1 MCIVFSVYDI
11 WWTFN
16 FLLIK
21 RCFILSLCVLS
32 PMFLE
37 INIFKIYLCN
47 FDNSCLNPIKMDII
61 CVKCF
66 TVSVSLEKRNTLFYV
81 YFMLFFL
88 FKKKLK
94 YFFLTFT
101 NETKYNIVS
110 KNPIFSYFRKH
121 FSTKKKCTVFW

>member
-21 RCFILSLCVLS
+21 RCFVLSLCVLS

-47 FDNSCLNPIKMDII
+47 FDNSSLNPIKMDII

-66 TVSVSLEKRNTLFYV
+66 TVSVSLEKRNKLFYV
-81 YFMLFFL
+81 IFSFQKKTEILFFDL
-88 FKKKLK
+88 
-94 YFFLTFT
+94 Y
-101 NETKYNIVS
+101 E
-110 KNPIFSYFRKH
+110 
-121 FSTKKKCTVFW
+121 